1 MTSLEQDTFFVE
13 AMQQGLTAEQARKAT
28 EMRVAADAR
37 HIEQYGITPAEGEA
51 MERWMSD

>member
-37 HIEQYGITPAEGEA
+37 HIEQYGITLAEGEA